1 MRGSIKRRGQGWRII
16 ADTGRDPSTGRRK
29 RHTATFRTKREAE
42 AALTGIIEQ
51 ANTGAY
57 VAPAKLTVGDFLR
70 RWQRDYVASN
80 TRPRTAEEYAKKI
93 NTHIIPAI
101 GAIPLA
107 GLRPDHLQ
115 AFYRKSLESGRRDG
129 KGGLSARSVVHL
141 HRIIREALGHAVRWG
156 LLARNVALAVD
167 PPRPVNRE
175 MATLDAEGVRR
186 VLDACE
192 GTIWHVAFHLA
203 IYTGLRRSE
212 LLGLRWKDV
221 DLVLGTLSVVQAMHQ
236 LRGGRIIFTE
246 PKTAKGKRM
255 VALVPATAV
264 LLRAHRERQE
274 ADRELLGAV
283 LGPEDLVLAHADSS
297 PMTPYSMT
305 QAWARLAARTNVRNV
320 RLHDL
325 RHTHATLML
334 KQGVHPKI
342 VSERL
347 GHANI
352 AITLDT
358 YSHVLPGLQEEAARR
373 FAEALDQPS
382 LQAAS

>member
-1 MRGSIKRRGQGWRII
+1 MRGSIERRGKSWRII
-16 ADTGRDPSTGRRK
+16 ADVGRDAATGKRL
-29 RHTATFRTKREAE
+29 RHTETHRTRRDAERRLATI
-42 AALTGIIEQ
+42 LEQ

-57 VAPAKLTVGDFLR
+57 VAPAKLTVGNFLHT
-70 RWQRDYVASN
+70 WLRDYAATN
-80 TRPRTAEEYAKKI
+80 TRPRTAEEYGKKVE
-93 NTHIIPAI
+93 TQIIPGI

-115 AFYRKSLESGRRDG
+115 SLYRKALENGRRDG

-141 HRIIREALGHAVRWG
+141 HRIIRESLGHAVRWG

-186 VLDACE
+186 VLDVCE

-212 LLGLRWKDV
+212 LLGLRWKDM
-221 DLVLGTLSVVQAMHQ
+221 DLVLGTLSVVRAMHQ
-236 LRGGRIIFTE
+236 LSGGRIIFTE

-264 LLRAHRERQE
+264 LLRGHRERVD
-274 ADRELLGAV
+274 ADRALLG
-283 LGPEDLVLAHADSS
+283 LGLGQDDLVLAHADGS
-297 PMTPYSMT
+297 PIHPDYMTEV
-305 QAWARLAARTNVRNV
+305 WATTADQVGYPSV

-325 RHTHATLML
+325 RHTHASLML
-334 KQGVHPKI
+334 KQGVHPKV

-352 AITLDT
+352 GITLDT
-358 YSHVLPGLQEEAARR
+358 YSHVLPGLQEEAALR

-382 LQAAS
+382 PQAAS